1 MADKLLPCPFC
12 GGEARLAHDFI
23 HGWEVMCD
31 NWKECIAHP
40 SVVIYGDDSRDKA
53 IEAWNNRPSPWHTGT
68 PTEEGLYIVY
78 NKHLCYD
85 IVEVKPW
92 TVLHDIVAYMPFN
105 AYVKLGE
112 KNNG

>member
-12 GGEARLAHDFI
+12 GGEGKY
-23 HGWEVMCD
+23 HGSYFE
-31 NWKECIAHP
+31 
-40 SVVIYGDDSRDKA
+40 DDVCEYVSCTRCNASTPLMYKKGES
-53 IEAWNNRPSPWHTGT
+53 IEWWNRRANPWHTGT